1 MLHGLVI
8 NWSSSAI
15 ETSRNRV
22 NGIQRE
28 TNDARRSGK
37 FREYQR
43 TEEEEEER
51 RREIARIM
59 AEHGKAK
66 GDEGSREDDSDLES
80 TGSNTPQDLEMDD
93 VDSDD
98 GN

>member
-1 MLHGLVI
+1 MKLHLVLPP
-8 NWSSSAI
+8 WQSV
-15 ETSRNRV
+15 T
-22 NGIQRE
+22 
-28 TNDARRSGK
+28 DWYPGK

-51 RREIARIM
+51 RRELARIM

-80 TGSNTPQDLEMDD
+80 TGSNTPPDLEMDD